1 MTRLEE
7 EESEEGA
14 ARTSVTTE
22 LEATIKSKD
31 LVSSFLDGIIERET
45 RNAPPYR

>member
-1 MTRLEE
+1 MTRSEE
-7 EESEEGA
+7 EEGA
-14 ARTSVTTE
+14 ALTSVTTE

-31 LVSSFLDGIIERET
+31 LVSSFLDRIIERET